1 MTDESRDDVVI
12 AAKLA
17 THRQVT
23 ASPFGA
29 DDQIGMMNI
38 LTDATR
44 GELLSRVTN
53 GALYDLAVEFFVEM
67 PGYYGANDPHFEICM
82 SHTPPGTRN
91 EGGAQFG
98 GDVAGYSGDIV
109 SFYTHCGTHLDSLNH
124 FGYGDQ
130 VWNGFSAATDLGS
143 RHWLKNG
150 PEHLPPVVTRGVLL
164 DVAGALGTDVLPD
177 SYGVG
182 PAEIEKTLG
191 AQGVALEPGDAVLMR
206 TGKMGLWPDQESF
219 ASGYRF
225 PGLNLE
231 AARVLAEAG
240 CVIVGTDAMSPEQSP
255 SAISDHPAPVH
266 SYLLSECGVL
276 IIENLW
282 LEDLARDRVYE
293 FGFFGAPIKFRGAT
307 GTPIRPF
314 ATRLG

>member
-1 MTDESRDDVVI
+1 MTDTTREDVVI
-12 AAKLA
+12 AAKHA
-17 THRQVT
+17 TYRQVT
-23 ASPFGA
+23 KSPFGE

-38 LTDATR
+38 LTDLTREALLGRVSGGAT
-44 GELLSRVTN
+44 
-53 GALYDLAVEFFVEM
+53 YDLAVEFFVEM

-98 GDVAGYSGDIV
+98 GEVAGYSADIV

-124 FGYGDQ
+124 FGYGDE
-130 VWNGFSAATDLGS
+130 VWNGFSAARDLGS

-164 DVAGALGTDVLPD
+164 DVPAALDTDVLPD

-182 PAEIEKTLG
+182 PAEIEQALD

-206 TGKMGLWPDQESF
+206 TGKMQHWPDQEGV
-219 ASGYRF
+219 ASGYNF

-231 AARVLAEAG
+231 GARVLAEAG
-240 CVIVGTDAMSPEQSP
+240 CVMVGTDAMSPEQSP
-255 SAISDHPAPVH
+255 SAIDDHPAPVH

-276 IIENLW
+276 IVENLW
-282 LEDLARDRVYE
+282 LEDVARDGLYE
-293 FGFFGAPIKFRGAT
+293 FGLFGAPIKFRGAT
-307 GTPIRPF
+307 GAPFRPF
-314 ATRLG
+314 AMRLD